1 MVPADSSF
9 RGNAEPL
16 VGQPAD
22 HAEPGG
28 VHDDGGRLEP
38 APGTPQ
44 FPSTDPQH
52 RDRSAESTL
61 AGTLR

>member
-1 MVPADSSF
+1 MVPADSGF

-28 VHDDGGRLEP
+28 VHDDGGRL
-38 APGTPQ
+38 
-44 FPSTDPQH
+44 
-52 RDRSAESTL
+52 